1 MGYKTSTATSE
12 LTHQNS
18 TSDEASDDFSGH
30 SFNAPAVINLSDHS
44 FAKAFRLLTPKD
56 FQQVFAKAEK
66 FANRHWTFIVRPNQ
80 KAYPRIGLAIAK
92 KQLNRAVWR
101 NRIKRLARETF
112 RQHKQA
118 LSGYDI
124 VVLTRHGVQEI
135 DATTLRKSFTHLI
148 RQVSGSGLKEGNY
161 KKPASASR
169 QRLKKSSVKGRST
182 RKPASQS

>member
-12 LTHQNS
+12 LAHQNF
-18 TSDEASDDFSGH
+18 TSNDTSEKFSGH
-30 SFNAPAVINLSDHS
+30 ALNSLSVTNLSDQS
-44 FAKAFRLLTPKD
+44 FSKDLRLLTPKD
-56 FQQVFAKAEK
+56 FQQVFSKAEK

-80 KAYPRIGLAIAK
+80 KAYPRMGLAIAK

-135 DATTLRKSFTHLI
+135 DAKTLRNSFMHLI
-148 RQVSGSGLKEGNY
+148 RQVSGSGLKEGHY

-169 QRLKKSSVKGRST
+169 KRLKKATANSSGARNS
-182 RKPASQS
+182 AS